1 MVTLLVRLCYV
12 QGIAKVTISVN
23 HLMHFN
29 TVADFTNHLFQV
41 LYLINNKL
49 KPRVVNQS
57 PRTSLSVGTKISY
70 IHMMLKGGIRRFFS
84 FLTLVRDG

>member
-1 MVTLLVRLCYV
+1 
-12 QGIAKVTISVN
+12 
-23 HLMHFN
+23 MHFN
-29 TVADFTNHLFQV
+29 TGTDFTNHLFQV

-57 PRTSLSVGTKISY
+57 PRTSLSVRTKSRSISY
-70 IHMMLKGGIRRFFS
+70 VYMMLKGGIRRFFS